1 MLFLLF
7 LSSGLFLGWSL
18 GANDAANV
26 FGTAVGSKMLRFKRA
41 AIIASIFVILGAV
54 FQGKGAAQTLSG
66 LGAVDALA
74 GAFTIS
80 LCAAFSVFMMTRYGL
95 PVSTSHAVVGAI
107 VGWTAFVGQ
116 PIHTRTLITIVSTWI
131 SSPLLGMIFA
141 ALIFMLLRWILRK
154 SRIHVIKLDSY
165 IRVSLVIVGAF
176 GAYSLGANNI
186 ANVMGVFVGSA
197 PQVVLSF
204 GFFELDGVQLLFL
217 LGGLSIAAGIFTY
230 SERVM
235 QTVGNGILSLTPEAA
250 IVVVLSQALVLFV
263 FSSSWLSQVFVS
275 LGIPPFPLVPVSS
288 TQVVV
293 GSVLGIGLVKGVR
306 EIKYKTLGGIMLGW
320 LTTPLASGLMT
331 FLALFFVQNVFQL
344 KISSYRP
351 VASDG
356 TERLPSHA
364 IARSLEKLDLALPA
378 LLLGL
383 LLIIVILIYLFF
395 RQQKMRLKTENELL
409 QQQNQYFQAQKNLSG
424 LEVSAVQLENNLLS
438 QKLEAK
444 RREYITTAL
453 SISAQR
459 EFLQMVAARLNEM
472 KDCADPELKDKQLN
486 ELIVTVNQKMSFSRE
501 MDNFYAQIELIHKD
515 FRLKLNSLF
524 PNLTEQEKKLAILLR
539 LNLTSKEMS
548 TLLGISPKSV
558 EIARYRFRK
567 RIGIGQRENL
577 TDFLQ
582 NL

>member
-1 MLFLLF
+1 
-7 LSSGLFLGWSL
+7 
-18 GANDAANV
+18 
-26 FGTAVGSKMLRFKRA
+26 
-41 AIIASIFVILGAV
+41 
-54 FQGKGAAQTLSG
+54 
-66 LGAVDALA
+66 
-74 GAFTIS
+74 
-80 LCAAFSVFMMTRYGL
+80 
-95 PVSTSHAVVGAI
+95 
-107 VGWTAFVGQ
+107 
-116 PIHTRTLITIVSTWI
+116 
-131 SSPLLGMIFA
+131 
-141 ALIFMLLRWILRK
+141 
-154 SRIHVIKLDSY
+154 
-165 IRVSLVIVGAF
+165 
-176 GAYSLGANNI
+176 
-186 ANVMGVFVGSA
+186 
-197 PQVVLSF
+197 
-204 GFFELDGVQLLFL
+204 
-217 LGGLSIAAGIFTY
+217 
-230 SERVM
+230 
-235 QTVGNGILSLTPEAA
+235 
-250 IVVVLSQALVLFV
+250 VVVLSQALVLFV

-275 LGIPPFPLVPVSS
+275 LGIPPVPLVPVSS

-351 VASDG
+351 VAIDG
-356 TERLPSHA
+356 GERLPSHA